1 MNNNFRQILKQFKRK
16 LAMQICGHHP
26 FLPYEHNQFGY
37 LTTTVRK
44 ELLVKSSSLRPRTP
58 TVTSAV
64 LEADKC
70 EIIIK
75 FPVNVDVED
84 TYDHFVSYKMFKNT
98 FYSNI

>member
-1 MNNNFRQILKQFKRK
+1 
-16 LAMQICGHHP
+16 MQICGHHP
-26 FLPYEHNQFGY
+26 FLPYVYNFGY

-44 ELLVKSSSLRPRTP
+44 EVLVKTSSLQPGIP
-58 TVTSAV
+58 TVASAV

-75 FPVNVDVED
+75 FPVNVDVKD

-98 FYSNI
+98 FYSTV